1 MKISEQIQ
9 YLQKMLEEN
18 GDMEMVIRTPSEH
31 YIGDSWYYRFTP
43 NHMYTDDMVKCEF
56 NEYKFTRLDKV
67 ENAEKVLVITSE
79 D

>member
-9 YLQKMLEEN
+9 HLQKILKEN

-31 YIGDSWYYRFTP
+31 WVGDSWYYRFTP
-43 NHMYTDDMVKCEF
+43 DHMYTNDMIKGEF
-56 NEYKFTRLDKV
+56 NEYESTGLDKV
-67 ENAEKVLVITSE
+67 EGSERVLIITTQ